1 MDVIELKN
9 PKALMVAEIQGLFKR
24 MTEKV
29 SFAAPGGFDS
39 IAPDLFRY
47 VTSDDYFVVLGFED
61 GAPKSLAMGFFP
73 ADNIFPYPTITV
85 VYNEGTPALV
95 KALGAKLLD
104 TLMQR
109 GYSRAWAINASGKP
123 DRAWQRLF
131 RLPGQTQVK
140 RLGSVMEFRVE

>member
-1 MDVIELKN
+1 MEVIELRN

-24 MTEKV
+24 MTERV

-39 IAPDLFRY
+39 IAPDLYRY
-47 VTSDDYFVVLGFED
+47 VTSDGYFVLLGFED
-61 GAPKSLAMGFFP
+61 GSPKALAMGFFP

-85 VYNEGTPALV
+85 VYNEGSPGLV
-95 KALGAKLLD
+95 QKLGLKLLD

-131 RLPGQTQVK
+131 RLPGKTVVQ
-140 RLGSVMEFRVE
+140 RLGSVMEFRIE